1 MWCRNW
7 QPRHVDAVEPAGN
20 VVSLRW
26 NNNLYRT
33 LNTQLRSVM
42 SPSREKVSKFF
53 RETYV
58 CMKICQNKQK
68 KNIHSFNIYFVEL
81 CSHISPNVSNILQNV
96 LLDIAFHSASSHY
109 NFGGSRRKSPNE
121 TERNLSST
129 LKHFLA
135 LEHLCLSRAG
145 RFSSAFVFTKQWKQQ
160 SWWSDSSRGRNKT
173 YSSVCLWADNRL
185 IIYEPLD

>member
-68 KNIHSFNIYFVEL
+68 KTFTPLIYILLSCVLTLAQMF
-81 CSHISPNVSNILQNV
+81 LQNV